1 MSIGSLKVIDGYNA
15 KKIPPIKDKSMSS
28 YIFGHTTPDSD
39 SIVGAISLSYLKNQL
54 GEICTPTR
62 QGEINPETAFI
73 LEKFGFE
80 QPALKTSYAGESV
93 YLIDFMESSQ
103 APSDIN
109 EATILGIVDHHKLG
123 DLKTNAPLEMWVC
136 PVGCSNTIVKQMFDF
151 YDVEIPKA
159 LAGMM
164 MCAILSDTVIF
175 KSPTCTKEDTKAV
188 KELAEIAEIEDPKA
202 LGMEMFIVKSDVL
215 NDSKRA
221 LVLRDFKD
229 FNMAGNKIG
238 VGQLEV
244 VDLTVFDNMKEEL
257 FEAMTELKAEENRH
271 TVLLLLTDIMQEGS
285 QLLVLSDDNRKVESA
300 FNITLTD
307 NQIWLPKV
315 MSRKKQIIPFLEEQF

>member
-1 MSIGSLKVIDGYNA
+1 MST
-15 KKIPPIKDKSMSS
+15 

-39 SIVGAISLSYLKNQL
+39 SIVGAISLSYLKNKL
-54 GEICTPTR
+54 GEDTVPAR

-73 LEKFGFE
+73 LNRFGFE
-80 QPALKTSYAGESV
+80 KPMLKTNYAGENV

-103 APSDIN
+103 SPEDIN
-109 EATILGIVDHHKLG
+109 DATILGIVDHHKLG
-123 DLKTNAPLEMWVC
+123 DLKTNAPLEMWVR
-136 PVGCSNTIVKQMFDF
+136 PVGCSNTIVKQMFD
-151 YDVEIPKA
+151 YYGIEIPKE

-175 KSPTCTKEDTKAV
+175 KSPTCTKEDTKAC
-188 KELAEIAEIEDPKA
+188 KELAQIAGVEDYKA

-215 NDSKRA
+215 TDTKRA

-229 FNMAGNKIG
+229 FNMSGNKIG

-244 VDLTVFDNMKEEL
+244 VDLSVFDNMKEEL
-257 FEAMTELKAEENRH
+257 FEAMAELKAEESRH
-271 TVLLLLTDIMQEGS
+271 SVLLLLTDIMQEGS
-285 QLLVLSDDNRKVESA
+285 QLLVLSDDNSKIESA
-300 FNITLTD
+300 FDISLEN

>member
-1 MSIGSLKVIDGYNA
+1 MSTYV
-15 KKIPPIKDKSMSS
+15 
-28 YIFGHTTPDSD
+28 FGHTTPDSD
-39 SIVGAISLSYLKNQL
+39 SIVGAYSLSYLKNQL
-54 GEICTPTR
+54 GEDCTPTR

-80 QPALKTSYAGESV
+80 KPMLKTNYASEKV
-93 YLIDFMESSQ
+93 YLIDFMERSQ
-103 APSDIN
+103 SPEDIDK
-109 EATILGIVDHHKLG
+109 ATILGIVDHHKLG
-123 DLKTNAPLEMWVC
+123 DLKTDSPLEMWVR
-136 PVGCSNTIVKQMFDF
+136 PVGSSNTIVKQMFD
-151 YDVEIPKA
+151 YYNIEIPKD

-188 KELAEIAEIEDPKA
+188 KELAKIAGIDDPKA

-215 NDSKRA
+215 NDTKRA

-229 FNMAGNKIG
+229 FNMSGNKIG

-244 VDLTVFDNMKEEL
+244 VDLSVFDDMKEEL
-257 FEAMTELKAEENRH
+257 FEAMAEIKAEEERH
-271 TVLLLLTDIMQEGS
+271 SVLLLLTDIMQEGS
-285 QLLVLSDDNRKVESA
+285 LLLVLSDDYSKIENA
-300 FNITLTD
+300 FNITLEN

-315 MSRKKQIIPFLEEQF
+315 MSRKKQVIPFLEKQF

>member
-1 MSIGSLKVIDGYNA
+1 MST
-15 KKIPPIKDKSMSS
+15 

-39 SIVGAISLSYLKNQL
+39 SIVGAYSLSYLKNQL
-54 GEICTPTR
+54 GEDCVPTR

-73 LEKFGFE
+73 LERFGFE
-80 QPALKTSYAGESV
+80 QPQLKTNYAGENV

-103 APSDIN
+103 SPEDIN

-123 DLKTNAPLEMWVC
+123 DLKTNTPLEMWVR

-151 YDVEIPKA
+151 YNVEIPKD

-188 KELAEIAEIEDPKA
+188 KELAEIAGIEDPKA

-215 NDSKRA
+215 NDTKEA
-221 LVLRDFKD
+221 LVRRDFKE
-229 FNMAGNKIG
+229 FNMGGEKVGI
-238 VGQLEV
+238 GQLEV
-244 VDLTVFDNMKEEL
+244 VDLSVFDDMKEEL
-257 FEAMTELKAEENRH
+257 FEAMKKVKDENGRH
-271 TVLLLLTDIMQEGS
+271 TLILLLTDIMQEGS
-285 QLLVLSDDNRKVESA
+285 QLLVLSDDSSKVESA
-300 FNITLTD
+300 FNVKLEN
-307 NQIWLPKV
+307 NQVWLPKV
-315 MSRKKQIIPFLEEQF
+315 MSRKKQVIPFLEEQF

>member
-1 MSIGSLKVIDGYNA
+1 MST
-15 KKIPPIKDKSMSS
+15 

-39 SIVGAISLSYLKNQL
+39 SIVGAHSLSYLKNQL
-54 GEICTPTR
+54 GEDCTPTR

-80 QPALKTSYAGESV
+80 KPILKTNYAGEKV
-93 YLIDFMESSQ
+93 YLIDFMERSQ
-103 APSDIN
+103 SPEDID

-123 DLKTNAPLEMWVC
+123 DLKTDAPLEMWVR
-136 PVGCSNTIVKQMFDF
+136 PVGCSNTIVKQMFD
-151 YDVEIPKA
+151 YYNVEIPKD

-188 KELAEIAEIEDPKA
+188 KELAEIAGIDDPKA

-215 NDSKRA
+215 NETKRA

-229 FNMAGNKIG
+229 FNMGGNKIG

-244 VDLTVFDNMKEEL
+244 VDLSVFDDMKEEL
-257 FEAMTELKAEENRH
+257 FKAMAEIKTEGERH
-271 TVLLLLTDIMQEGS
+271 SVLLLLTDIMQEGS
-285 QLLVLSDDNRKVESA
+285 QLLVLSDDNSKIESA
-300 FNITLTD
+300 FDVTLEN
-307 NQIWLPKV
+307 NQVWLPKV
-315 MSRKKQIIPFLEEQF
+315 MSRKKQVIPFLEKEF

>member
-1 MSIGSLKVIDGYNA
+1 MA
-15 KKIPPIKDKSMSS
+15 T
-28 YIFGHTTPDSD
+28 YIFGHTNPDSD

-54 GEICTPTR
+54 GEDTTPSR

-73 LEKFGFE
+73 LKKFGFE
-80 QPALKTSYAGESV
+80 KPMLKTNYAGEDV

-103 APSDIN
+103 SPSDIE

-123 DLKTNAPLEMWVC
+123 DLKTATPLEMWVR
-136 PVGCSNTIVKQMFDF
+136 PVGCSNTIVKQMFDYF
-151 YDVEIPKA
+151 DVAIPKD

-188 KELAEIAEIEDPKA
+188 KELALIAEIEDPKA

-215 NDSKRA
+215 TDTKRA

-229 FNMAGNKIG
+229 FNMGGEKVG

-244 VDLTVFDNMKEEL
+244 VDLSVFDKMKEEL
-257 FEAMTELKAEENRH
+257 FEAMSEIKAEEKRH
-271 TVLLLLTDIMQEGS
+271 TVLLLLTDIIQEGS
-285 QLLVLSDDNRKVESA
+285 QLLVLSNENSKIENA
-300 FNITLTD
+300 FNVTLAN

-315 MSRKKQIIPFLEEQF
+315 MSRKKQIIPFLEGQF

>member
-1 MSIGSLKVIDGYNA
+1 MST
-15 KKIPPIKDKSMSS
+15 

-39 SIVGAISLSYLKNQL
+39 SIVGAHSLSYLKNQL
-54 GEICTPTR
+54 GEDCIPTR

-80 QPALKTSYAGESV
+80 KPELKTNYAGENV

-103 APSDIN
+103 SPKDIS
-109 EATILGIVDHHKLG
+109 EANILGIVDHHKLG
-123 DLKTNAPLEMWVC
+123 DLKTAAPLEMWVR
-136 PVGCSNTIVKQMFDF
+136 PVGCSNTIVKQMFDYF
-151 YDVEIPKA
+151 NVEIPKE

-188 KELAEIAEIEDPKA
+188 KELAEIAGIEDPKA

-215 NDSKRA
+215 NDTKRA

-229 FNMAGNKIG
+229 FNMNNAKVG

-244 VDLTVFDNMKEEL
+244 VDLSVFDNMKEEL
-257 FEAMTELKAEENRH
+257 FTAMAEIKAAENRH
-271 TVLLLLTDIMQEGS
+271 SVLLLLTDIMQEGS
-285 QLLVLSDDNRKVESA
+285 QLLVLSDENNKIESA
-300 FNITLTD
+300 FNITLD
-307 NQIWLPKV
+307 NNEIWLPKV
-315 MSRKKQIIPFLEEQF
+315 MSRKKQIIPFLEGQF